1 MIVDTLWPLVQQGR
15 LAIPRGGYLVRRGH
29 GRIIVEPEAM
39 ARDVRHREGFGTVLD
54 RLLIEGQVHG
64 EVARGAGQALLKNA
78 LYDEEG
84 HVPIASFMD
93 YAMPRAVDFCNFQ
106 VKTNA
111 VPTAAKPRG
120 VKGVGE
126 ASAVG
131 ALPTAMNAVALASRG
146 IDVLDVPPPLRVWT
160 AIREARSAWG
170 T

>member
-1 MIVDTLWPLVQQGR
+1 M
-15 LAIPRGGYLVRRGH
+15 
-29 GRIIVEPEAM
+29 
-39 ARDVRHREGFGTVLD
+39 
-54 RLLIEGQVHG
+54 
-64 EVARGAGQALLKNA
+64 
-78 LYDEEG
+78 
-84 HVPIASFMD
+84 PIASFMD

-131 ALPTAMNAVALASRG
+131 ALPTAMNAVALASGG
-146 IDVLDVPPPLRVWT
+146 IDVFDVPPPPLRVWT